1 MSLNPLSFL
10 ADIFGK
16 TADKIAPD
24 KGKVL
29 EAQARINEQEI
40 ASSGGGVP
48 FLRSWRGGVGWILC
62 LLLAWEVIGRPIMTC
77 YFPDVPIPPSQIEYV
92 GRILFGMMGLGI

>member
-1 MSLNPLSFL
+1 MPLNPLSFIS
-10 ADIFGK
+10 DIFGK
-16 TADKIAPD
+16 IADTVAPD
-24 KGKVL
+24 KGKIL
-29 EAQARINEQEI
+29 EAQSRINEQE
-40 ASSGGGVP
+40 AGAGGIP

-62 LLLAWEVIGRPIMTC
+62 LLLAWEVIGRPIMAC